1 MGDQEFESGPD
12 FEVRGVHLAR
22 SLHDPMGVQGAVMYM
37 GRERDGLFV
46 SHDEIHA
53 YEFTTLRT
61 KDKATKDG
69 EKLVELLKGIGSQPG
84 NSLKGRTGW
93 FVTLHEPTGDQRS
106 AIEAISRSKLERVH
120 AISIAT
126 LHQRICNSEMY
137 IQARDRAPFGSTGF
151 GPQAKT
157 QAPNV
162 PVRLIDAG
170 GEEKSITGLAED
182 VISGKR
188 SLIVGNFGVGKSHTL
203 RELYR
208 LLRKE
213 HFKKQKLTPFPVHI
227 NLRDCA
233 GLKTPAEIL
242 RRHAEEVGFDN
253 PNGLVSAW
261 RAGACVLL
269 LDGFDEIVPSRWFGS
284 ATDLKTVRWEALSPL
299 RRLVN
304 ETPAES
310 GIVIAGR
317 SHYFSG
323 RAEMVSA
330 LGFKTHEQLTVP
342 DFDDLQLAEFLSQ
355 SGVKW
360 KVPDWVPMRPLLLSY
375 LVSIDVDQAADVAN
389 SVSRASGWR
398 RFIEAMCERE
408 AQMFSAVRPETIRQ
422 IVSRVATLARSRSDA
437 TGPVDMEMLES
448 AFVAVN
454 GLQPDEEGM
463 QLLLRLPGL
472 AAADPDDGAEV
483 RVFADRDLADTAYAL
498 DLVDYTLNPYSEAH
512 PLVSVASWA
521 AAASDLG
528 IEVAS
533 DALMQYDAGSS
544 AVMTALVA
552 RDKQK
557 RFDAVT
563 SDLIRVAAEL
573 ADEGR
578 PVSTRFLVTG
588 VYFEQLVVAD
598 HPVFA
603 ATSFRDCVI
612 EKLDISGLDD
622 VSRAPHFQS
631 TLIGMLE
638 GVSQLPQSL
647 AGHFS
652 DCEIDRFSEAT
663 QTTAGIMQ
671 LGLDRES
678 RIALT
683 IFKKVY
689 GQSGSARK
697 EGALSRGLSLT
708 DRPLVP
714 KVLSELVSQGW
725 LVRSSAGNTTLY
737 TGTKERRKS
746 AMSALE
752 SPSDFRLA

>member
-1 MGDQEFESGPD
+1 MGTEELESGPD
-12 FEVRGVHLAR
+12 FELRGIHLAR
-22 SLHDPMGVQGAVMYM
+22 SLHDPLGAQGSVMYM

-61 KDKATKDG
+61 KDKAVKDG
-69 EKLVELLKGIGSQPG
+69 EKLAELLKGVGNQPG

-93 FVTLHEPTGDQRS
+93 FVTLNEPTGDQHT
-106 AIEAISRSKLERVH
+106 AIDAISRSKLERIH

-137 IQARDRAPFGSTGF
+137 LQARDRAPFGSTGF
-151 GPQAKT
+151 GAQMRAL
-157 QAPNV
+157 APNV

-170 GEEKSITGLAED
+170 GDDKPLSALAED
-182 VISGKR
+182 VIDGR
-188 SLIVGNFGVGKSHTL
+188 RALIVGNFGVGKSHTL

-208 LLRKE
+208 VLRKE

-242 RRHAEEVGFDN
+242 RRHAEEVGFAN

-269 LDGFDEIVPSRWFGS
+269 LDGFDEIVPTRWFGS
-284 ATDLKTVRWEALSPL
+284 AADLKTVRWEALSPL

-342 DFDDLQLAEFLSQ
+342 DFDDVQLADFLAQ
-355 SGVKW
+355 SGVEW
-360 KVPDWVPMRPLLLSY
+360 KIPDWVPMRPLLLSY
-375 LVSIDVDQAADVAN
+375 LVSIDVDRAAGVAGA
-389 SVSRASGWR
+389 VSRAPGWR

-422 IVSRVATLARSRSDA
+422 IVSRVATLARSRSDV
-437 TGPVDMEMLES
+437 TGPLDMEMLKS

-472 AAADPDDGAEV
+472 AAADPDDGAEM

-498 DLVDYTLNPYSEAH
+498 DLVDYALNPYGETH

-521 AAASDLG
+521 AGASELG
-528 IEVAS
+528 IEVAA
-533 DALMQYDAGSS
+533 DALQQYGAGASS
-544 AVMTALVA
+544 AMTALVA

-563 SDLIRVAAEL
+563 SDLVRIAAEL
-573 ADEGR
+573 ADEGK
-578 PVSTRFLVTG
+578 PVSASFLVTG
-588 VYFEQLVVAD
+588 VYFEQLVVTD

-612 EKLDISGLDD
+612 ERLDISSLDD

-631 TLIGMLE
+631 TFIGLLD

-647 AGHFS
+647 LNHFS

-678 RIALT
+678 RIALS
-683 IFKKVY
+683 IFRKVY

-697 EGALSRGLSLT
+697 EGALSRGLNLT
-708 DRPLVP
+708 DRPSVP

-725 LVRSSAGNTTLY
+725 LVKSSAGNTTLY
-737 TGTKERRKS
+737 AGTKERRKS
-746 AMSALE
+746 ALSALE
-752 SPSDFRLA
+752 SPSDFRLT